1 MSTRT
6 VSPLRHRM
14 IEDMSLRNLAPRTQ
28 EYYIRSC
35 KKLAAFLRRSPDTA
49 SAEDIRLFQL
59 HLAEQGVSIC
69 TRNRTMT
76 GVAFLFRVT
85 LRHPEIADQI
95 EYIAEP
101 QKIPVVLSPEEVR
114 RLLDAAPSFKC
125 RLLLSLAYGCGLRAS
140 EVVSLK
146 VSDIDSA
153 QMVIRIEQAKGRKD
167 RYVMLSPELL
177 DMLRQWW
184 KAARPQG
191 WLFPGRPAVNPLTT
205 RQPLP
210 SGRQGC
216 RDQEGCNAAQPASFF
231 CDPPAREQAR
241 YPDDSG
247 SSRPQATGYDRP
259 LHARGHRPDLQGRE
273 PTRSAG
279 QEGQEGRAAEV
290 ARGVR
295 APPSSGSCGYLPQPR
310 CRLA

>member
-1 MSTRT
+1 MSTKT

-28 EYYIRSC
+28 EHYIRSC

-49 SAEDIRLFQL
+49 TAEDIRLFQL

-146 VSDIDSA
+146 VCDIDSA

-205 RQPLP
+205 RQLN
-210 SGRQGC
+210 RLFHL
-216 RDQEGCNAAQPASFF
+216 AAK
-231 CDPPAREQAR
+231 
-241 YPDDSG
+241 
-247 SSRPQATGYDRP
+247 
-259 LHARGHRPDLQGRE
+259 
-273 PTRSAG
+273 
-279 QEGQEGRAAEV
+279 AAETKKGATLHSLRHSFATHLLESKLDIRMIQALLGHKRLDTTAHYTRV
-290 ARGVR
+290 ATDLISKVVSPLDQLVKKDKKDE
-295 APPSSGSCGYLPQPR
+295 PPK
-310 CRLA
+310 

>member
-1 MSTRT
+1 
-6 VSPLRHRM
+6 M

-49 SAEDIRLFQL
+49 TAEDIRLFQL

-205 RQPLP
+205 RQLNRLFHLAAKAAETKKGATLHSLRHSFATHLLESKLDIRMIQALLGHKRLDTTAHYTRVATDLISKVVSPL
-210 SGRQGC
+210 
-216 RDQEGCNAAQPASFF
+216 DQLVKKGKKD
-231 CDPPAREQAR
+231 DPPK
-241 YPDDSG
+241 
-247 SSRPQATGYDRP
+247 
-259 LHARGHRPDLQGRE
+259 
-273 PTRSAG
+273 
-279 QEGQEGRAAEV
+279 
-290 ARGVR
+290 
-295 APPSSGSCGYLPQPR
+295 
-310 CRLA
+310 

>member
-153 QMVIRIEQAKGRKD
+153 QMVIRIDQAKGRKD

-205 RQPLP
+205 RQLN
-210 SGRQGC
+210 RLFHL
-216 RDQEGCNAAQPASFF
+216 AAK
-231 CDPPAREQAR
+231 
-241 YPDDSG
+241 
-247 SSRPQATGYDRP
+247 
-259 LHARGHRPDLQGRE
+259 
-273 PTRSAG
+273 
-279 QEGQEGRAAEV
+279 AAETKKGATLHSLRHSFATHLLESKLDIRMIQALLGHKRLDTTAHYTRV
-290 ARGVR
+290 ATDLISKVVSPLDQLVKKGKKDE
-295 APPSSGSCGYLPQPR
+295 PPK
-310 CRLA
+310 

>member
-49 SAEDIRLFQL
+49 TAEDIRLFQL

-153 QMVIRIEQAKGRKD
+153 QMVIRIDQAKGRKD

-205 RQPLP
+205 RQLN
-210 SGRQGC
+210 RLFHL
-216 RDQEGCNAAQPASFF
+216 AAK
-231 CDPPAREQAR
+231 
-241 YPDDSG
+241 
-247 SSRPQATGYDRP
+247 
-259 LHARGHRPDLQGRE
+259 
-273 PTRSAG
+273 
-279 QEGQEGRAAEV
+279 AAETKKGATLHSLRHSFATHLLESKLDIRMIQALLGHKRLDTTAHYTRV
-290 ARGVR
+290 ATDLISKVVSPLDQLVKKGKKDE
-295 APPSSGSCGYLPQPR
+295 PPK
-310 CRLA
+310 

>member
-1 MSTRT
+1 MSTGT

-49 SAEDIRLFQL
+49 TAEDIRLFQL

-205 RQPLP
+205 RQLN
-210 SGRQGC
+210 RLFHL
-216 RDQEGCNAAQPASFF
+216 AAK
-231 CDPPAREQAR
+231 
-241 YPDDSG
+241 
-247 SSRPQATGYDRP
+247 
-259 LHARGHRPDLQGRE
+259 
-273 PTRSAG
+273 
-279 QEGQEGRAAEV
+279 AAETKKGATLHSLRHSFATHLLESKLDIRMIQALLGHKRLDTTAHYTRV
-290 ARGVR
+290 ATDLISKVVSPLDQLVKKGKKDE
-295 APPSSGSCGYLPQPR
+295 PPK
-310 CRLA
+310 

>member
-1 MSTRT
+1 MSTT
-6 VSPLRHRM
+6 SVSSLRQRM

-28 EYYIRSC
+28 ESYIRGC
-35 KKLAAFLRRSPDTA
+35 KRLAAFLRRSPNTA
-49 SAEDIRLFQL
+49 TAEDIRLFQL

-85 LRHPEIADQI
+85 LRRPEIADQI

-101 QKIPVVLSPEEVR
+101 QKIPLVLSPEEVR
-114 RLLDAAPSFKC
+114 RLLDAAPGFRC
-125 RLLLSLAYGCGLRAS
+125 RLLLSLTYGCGLRAS

-153 QMVIRIEQAKGRKD
+153 QMVIRIEQGKGRKD

-177 DMLRQWW
+177 DMLREWW

-205 RQPLP
+205 RQLN
-210 SGRQGC
+210 RL
-216 RDQEGCNAAQPASFF
+216 FH
-231 CDPPAREQAR
+231 
-241 YPDDSG
+241 
-247 SSRPQATGYDRP
+247 
-259 LHARGHRPDLQGRE
+259 L
-273 PTRSAG
+273 
-279 QEGQEGRAAEV
+279 AAEAAETKKGATLHSLRHSFATHLLESKLDIRMIQALLGHKRLDTTAHYTRV
-290 ARGVR
+290 ATDLISKVVSPLDQLVKKGKKDE
-295 APPSSGSCGYLPQPR
+295 PPK
-310 CRLA
+310 

>member
-1 MSTRT
+1 MSTKT

-49 SAEDIRLFQL
+49 TAEDIRLFQL

-125 RLLLSLAYGCGLRAS
+125 RLLLSLAYGCGLRAW

-184 KAARPQG
+184 KAAQPQG

-205 RQPLP
+205 RQLNRLFHLAAKAAETKKGATLHSLRHSFATHLLESKLDIRMIQALLGHKRRDTTAHYTRVATDLISKVVSPL
-210 SGRQGC
+210 
-216 RDQEGCNAAQPASFF
+216 DQLVKKGKKD
-231 CDPPAREQAR
+231 DPPK
-241 YPDDSG
+241 
-247 SSRPQATGYDRP
+247 
-259 LHARGHRPDLQGRE
+259 
-273 PTRSAG
+273 
-279 QEGQEGRAAEV
+279 
-290 ARGVR
+290 
-295 APPSSGSCGYLPQPR
+295 
-310 CRLA
+310 

>member
-1 MSTRT
+1 MSTKT

-28 EYYIRSC
+28 EHYIRSC

-49 SAEDIRLFQL
+49 TAEDIRLFQL

-205 RQPLP
+205 RQLN
-210 SGRQGC
+210 RLFHL
-216 RDQEGCNAAQPASFF
+216 AAK
-231 CDPPAREQAR
+231 
-241 YPDDSG
+241 
-247 SSRPQATGYDRP
+247 
-259 LHARGHRPDLQGRE
+259 
-273 PTRSAG
+273 
-279 QEGQEGRAAEV
+279 AAETKKGATLHSLRHSFATHLLESKLDIPMIQALLGHKRLDTTAHYTRV
-290 ARGVR
+290 ATDLISKVVSPLDQLVKKDKKDE
-295 APPSSGSCGYLPQPR
+295 PPK
-310 CRLA
+310 

>member
-1 MSTRT
+1 MSTKT

-28 EYYIRSC
+28 EHYIRSC

-49 SAEDIRLFQL
+49 TAEDIRLFQL

-69 TRNRTMT
+69 SRNRTMT

-167 RYVMLSPELL
+167 RYVMLSPKLL
-177 DMLRQWW
+177 DMLRQLW

-191 WLFPGRPAVNPLTT
+191 WLFPGRPALNPLTT
-205 RQPLP
+205 RQLN
-210 SGRQGC
+210 RLFHL
-216 RDQEGCNAAQPASFF
+216 AAK
-231 CDPPAREQAR
+231 
-241 YPDDSG
+241 
-247 SSRPQATGYDRP
+247 
-259 LHARGHRPDLQGRE
+259 
-273 PTRSAG
+273 
-279 QEGQEGRAAEV
+279 AAETKKGATLHSLRHSFATHLLESKLDIRMIQALLGHKRLDTTAHYTRV
-290 ARGVR
+290 ATDLISKVVSPLDQLVKKDKKDE
-295 APPSSGSCGYLPQPR
+295 PPK
-310 CRLA
+310 

>member
-1 MSTRT
+1 MSTKT

-28 EYYIRSC
+28 EHYIRSC

-49 SAEDIRLFQL
+49 TAEDIRLFQL

-69 TRNRTMT
+69 SRNRTMT

-184 KAARPQG
+184 RAARPQG

-205 RQPLP
+205 RQLN
-210 SGRQGC
+210 RL
-216 RDQEGCNAAQPASFF
+216 FH
-231 CDPPAREQAR
+231 
-241 YPDDSG
+241 
-247 SSRPQATGYDRP
+247 
-259 LHARGHRPDLQGRE
+259 L
-273 PTRSAG
+273 
-279 QEGQEGRAAEV
+279 AAEAAETKKGATLHSLRHSFATHLLESKLDIRMIQALLGHKRLDTTAHYTRV
-290 ARGVR
+290 ATDLISKVVSPLDQLVKKDKKDE
-295 APPSSGSCGYLPQPR
+295 PPK
-310 CRLA
+310 

>member
-1 MSTRT
+1 MSTKT

-28 EYYIRSC
+28 EHYIRSC

-49 SAEDIRLFQL
+49 TAEDIRLFQL

-125 RLLLSLAYGCGLRAS
+125 RLLLSLAYGCGLRAC

-205 RQPLP
+205 RQLN
-210 SGRQGC
+210 RLFHL
-216 RDQEGCNAAQPASFF
+216 AAK
-231 CDPPAREQAR
+231 
-241 YPDDSG
+241 
-247 SSRPQATGYDRP
+247 
-259 LHARGHRPDLQGRE
+259 
-273 PTRSAG
+273 
-279 QEGQEGRAAEV
+279 AAETKKGATLHSLRHSFATHLLESKLDIRMIQALLGHKRLDTTAHYTRV
-290 ARGVR
+290 ATDLISKVVSPLDQLVKKGKKDE
-295 APPSSGSCGYLPQPR
+295 PPK
-310 CRLA
+310 